1 MCHPTAGPTVAGMT
15 NTAVTSP
22 SAVEIGAAVRAG
34 RRTPVE
40 VVEACLARICA
51 EDGRIGAFQCVAAD
65 AARHAAI
72 ELARRSDLADLP
84 LAGVPVAVKDNIAVA
99 GLPTRQG
106 SAATSGTP
114 AAADDELVRRLRAAG
129 AIVVGTTRM
138 PELAVWGFTE
148 SRAHGG
154 TRNPRDL
161 TRNAGGSTGGGA
173 AAVAAGMVPLA
184 LGSDG
189 GGSLRIPAA
198 NCGVVGF
205 KPATGT
211 VPLAGGLSEHWFGC
225 SANGPMA
232 TTVADVALAVDVL
245 AGNTDWRG
253 PIHNARFRPEAGA
266 STPADESS
274 ATLDLLAATP
284 TPPD

>member
-1 MCHPTAGPTVAGMT
+1 MCRPTAGPTVAGMT

-129 AIVVGTTRM
+129 AIVGGTTRM
-138 PELAVWGFTE
+138 PGLAGVGF
-148 SRAHGG
+148 SQSPPHGG
-154 TRNPRDL
+154 TPHPPGPPPHPPRGPP
-161 TRNAGGSTGGGA
+161 R
-173 AAVAAGMVPLA
+173 AAGP
-184 LGSDG
+184 
-189 GGSLRIPAA
+189 
-198 NCGVVGF
+198 
-205 KPATGT
+205 
-211 VPLAGGLSEHWFGC
+211 
-225 SANGPMA
+225 
-232 TTVADVALAVDVL
+232 
-245 AGNTDWRG
+245 
-253 PIHNARFRPEAGA
+253 
-266 STPADESS
+266 
-274 ATLDLLAATP
+274 
-284 TPPD
+284 